1 MIGQRLRDSF
11 ERVYDKVWGWFD
23 SAVEMLPNFLV
34 AVIILIIF
42 YFLAG
47 YIRRFVKRQVSES
60 RLKDTLTTLLATTSY
75 LVVIILGTII
85 ALEVLKLGTAV
96 TSMLAGA
103 GIIGLALAFA
113 FQDIVSNYVSG
124 IIMALRDVFHVG
136 DLIKTNDFYGTVK
149 RVGLRTTTL
158 DLMPGQTVRIPNS
171 QILQSPLINYTERGV
186 RRVDLG
192 LGVSYDTDLR
202 EAIDASRDAIE
213 EIEYKDSKGI
223 EVYFEEFNNSSIDF
237 VIRFWISFEN
247 RHKDYKK
254 AMSDAILAVKEEF
267 DERGLDIPFP
277 IRTLDVDDDI
287 LDKL

>member
-47 YIRRFVKRQVSES
+47 YVRRFVKRRVSES

-124 IIMALRDVFHVG
+124 IIMALRDVFNVG

-213 EIEYKDSKGI
+213 
-223 EVYFEEFNNSSIDF
+223 
-237 VIRFWISFEN
+237 
-247 RHKDYKK
+247 
-254 AMSDAILAVKEEF
+254 
-267 DERGLDIPFP
+267 
-277 IRTLDVDDDI
+277 
-287 LDKL
+287 